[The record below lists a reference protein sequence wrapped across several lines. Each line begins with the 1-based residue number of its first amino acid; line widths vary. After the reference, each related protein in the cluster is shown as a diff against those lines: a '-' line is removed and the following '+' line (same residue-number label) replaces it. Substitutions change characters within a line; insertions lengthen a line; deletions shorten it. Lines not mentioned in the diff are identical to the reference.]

1 MLPETCLGKLQS
13 VILGFA
19 YHSKN
24 NDYKVVRISC
34 LSSTTHEIEVYA
46 LSLDSWRKLGITF
59 TTNTV
64 FYDYS
69 FLSSFPLV
77 SGALHWMARSI
88 EEEEQSFDI
97 IMAFDVNTEKFRK
110 LALPDG
116 LKDAYYSQTYLALF
130 KKKLAFITSDS
141 GEQPSFRYSI
151 WVMTEYGVVESWNKL
166 FVVPF
171 ERAAYCFAFTE
182 YGSLLKFW
190 CIHSPVE
197 KKKYKFH
204 LINAKTLQQ
213 KKDLDIQYPSF
224 VATYMESLV
233 LLDGPN
239 TISY

>member
-59 TTNTV
+59 TTNTM

-77 SGALHWMARSI
+77 SGALHWMAHSI
-88 EEEEQSFDI
+88 EEEEQSLDI

-171 ERAAYCFAFTE
+171 ERARLYRVWFT
-182 YGSLLKFW
+182 S
-190 CIHSPVE
+190 
-197 KKKYKFH
+197 
-204 LINAKTLQQ
+204 
-213 KKDLDIQYPSF
+213 DILVYP
-224 VATYMESLV
+224 
-233 LLDGPN
+233 
-239 TISY
+239 